1 MGLAERRQIAK
12 VDEGLEEVRAG
23 LRQHLGSEIELEIDR
38 SSFPEN
44 KAVLDGYDYY
54 KDYGFP
60 MLARVLTRIACDDMG
75 REAVNDKIKKVVVF
89 NTGVDEG
96 NGGEKSLT
104 LADGVLTVKQGWHYS
119 YSDKLFDEDTLVQQI
134 ESLL

>member
-1 MGLAERRQIAK
+1 MGLAERRLIAK
-12 VDEGLEEVRAG
+12 VDEGLEEVVAG
-23 LRQHLGSEIELEIDR
+23 LRKHLGSDIEMEIDKA
-38 SSFPEN
+38 SFPEN
-44 KAVLDGYDYY
+44 KAVLDGYSYY

-60 MLARVLTRIACDDMG
+60 MLGRVITRIACDDMG
-75 REAVNDKIKKVVVF
+75 REAVNDKIRKVLLL

-96 NGGEKSLT
+96 NGGEKSMT
-104 LADGVLTVKQGWHYS
+104 LADGVLTVKQGWYS